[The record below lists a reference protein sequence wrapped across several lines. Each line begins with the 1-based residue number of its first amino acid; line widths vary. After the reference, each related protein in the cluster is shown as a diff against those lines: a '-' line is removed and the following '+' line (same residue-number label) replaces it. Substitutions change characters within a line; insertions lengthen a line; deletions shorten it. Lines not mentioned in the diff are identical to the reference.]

1 MADSNKTEQAT
12 PRREEKARE
21 QGQVARSRELPAV
34 VALAAL
40 VGVMKMIAPLAITHW
55 SILFR
60 DTLDQAS
67 TGDITANGPV
77 LYWSAV
83 EVLRWIVPL
92 LLAALAASLFSGLSQ
107 GGINFAPQA
116 LELKFE
122 RFNPA
127 SKLGQIFSPAGLSNL
142 LKSLLPFGIILWIA
156 VNSLSTHWQT
166 MALASSYGLR
176 DFASFVGGMIFDLAW
191 KAGLVLLAWSGVDY
205 MLTLVKMKG
214 DMKMSKQEIKEES
227 KESNG
232 NPAIKNRIR
241 QLQRAMRRKQSI
253 KAAATATVVITNP
266 THYAVALR
274 YTEDTSAPIVV
285 AKGRD
290 LIAAQ
295 IRQLARDNEI
305 MLVENKPLAQA
316 LYKSVEVGDS
326 IPFELYQA
334 VAEVLVLVYRA
345 QAELRKQ
352 ETNRRSRDASGNPLP
367 PQPAASAPRTQTS
380 RTP

>member
-1 MADSNKTEQAT
+1 MADSSKTEQAT
-12 PRREEKARE
+12 PRRQEKARE
-21 QGQVARSRELPAV
+21 MGQVARSRELPAV
-34 VALAAL
+34 LALAAL
-40 VGVMKMIAPLAITHW
+40 VGVLTMVAPLAITHW

-60 DTLDQAS
+60 DTLDEAS
-67 TGDITANGPV
+67 TADITANGPI

-92 LLAALAASLFSGLSQ
+92 LLGAFAVSLFSGVAQ

-127 SKLGQIFSPAGLSNL
+127 SKLGQIFSPMGLSNL
-142 LKSLLPFGIILWIA
+142 LKSLLPFAVILWISI
-156 VNSLSTHWQT
+156 NSIQTHWQA
-166 MALASSYGLR
+166 MALASSFGLR
-176 DFASFVGGMIFDLAW
+176 DFASFVGGMVFDLAW
-191 KAGLVLLAWSGVDY
+191 KASLVLLAWSGVDY

-214 DMKMSKQEIKEES
+214 DMKMSKQEIKEEN

-232 NPAIKNRIR
+232 NPAIKSRIR
-241 QLQRAMRRKQSI
+241 QLQRAMLRKRSL
-253 KAAATATVVITNP
+253 KAAATATVVVTNP

-274 YTEDTSAPIVV
+274 YSDDLAAPIVV
-285 AKGRD
+285 AKGAD
-290 LIAAQ
+290 LLAAK

-326 IPFELYQA
+326 IPAELYQA

-345 QAELRKQ
+345 QAEVRKQ
-352 ETNRRSRDASGNPLP
+352 EASRRSRDASGNPIP
-367 PQPAASAPRTQTS
+367 APQNPASRTQTG
-380 RTP
+380 RTS